1 MYAQHP
7 IPNQRLLSGS
17 LFKNNP
23 LTLADPDLVRF
34 GVGMMQAMPRAASR
48 VLAGAA
54 AIYCVTISILALFW
68 ALGLR
73 GPWWLD
79 LGKIFAL
86 YLFAPL
92 PLLLVAAALARR
104 WRRRSLVAGPM
115 VAFLA
120 IFGAQFIAPFGE
132 APPGVPLRIMTFN
145 LHYALAEPDI
155 ATLIGI
161 VRAQGADIVAL
172 QELSFPAA
180 DAIRQQL
187 VSQYPYQE
195 LSPAE
200 TYAGVGVISRYPL
213 RALAYRKPV
222 PGKLLKLDIGD
233 TSITLVNASLSA
245 PDIQMRS
252 LPLGRTVRL
261 IKAYDTVD
269 RAYEIATLLDIVEDM
284 SGPMVLIGDFN
295 MADREPDYWR
305 LADHFHDAFR
315 ETNAGFG
322 FTFPDKA
329 SVLPSPFPLVR
340 IDYVWSRSGVLPAS
354 ARVVCGSGVSDH
366 CALVAELRVGT

>member
-1 MYAQHP
+1 
-7 IPNQRLLSGS
+7 
-17 LFKNNP
+17 
-23 LTLADPDLVRF
+23 
-34 GVGMMQAMPRAASR
+34 MMQAMPRAAGR

-54 AIYCVTISILALFW
+54 SIYCATISILALFW
-68 ALGLR
+68 AIGLR

-79 LGKIFAL
+79 LARIFAL

-92 PLLLVAAALARR
+92 PLLLVAAVLARR
-104 WRRRSLVAGPM
+104 WRRRSFVAGPM

-120 IFGAQFIAPFGE
+120 IFGAHFIPPFGE
-132 APPGVPLRIMTFN
+132 APPGVPLRIMTLN
-145 LHYALAEPDI
+145 MHYALAEPDI
-155 ATLIGI
+155 AMLLEI
-161 VRAQGADIVAL
+161 VRAQGADIVAF

-187 VSQYPYQE
+187 APQYPYQD

-222 PGKLLKLDIGD
+222 PGKLLKLDIGGAP
-233 TSITLVNASLSA
+233 ITLVNASLTA

-252 LPLGRTVRL
+252 LPLARSLRL

-284 SGPMVLIGDFN
+284 SGPMVLVGDFN
-295 MADREPDYWR
+295 MADREPDYGR

-329 SVLPSPFPLVR
+329 SMLPPRLPLVR
-340 IDYVWSRSGVLPAS
+340 ID
-354 ARVVCGSGVSDH
+354 
-366 CALVAELRVGT
+366 

>member
-1 MYAQHP
+1 
-7 IPNQRLLSGS
+7 
-17 LFKNNP
+17 
-23 LTLADPDLVRF
+23 
-34 GVGMMQAMPRAASR
+34 
-48 VLAGAA
+48 
-54 AIYCVTISILALFW
+54 
-68 ALGLR
+68 
-73 GPWWLD
+73 
-79 LGKIFAL
+79 
-86 YLFAPL
+86 
-92 PLLLVAAALARR
+92 
-104 WRRRSLVAGPM
+104 M

-120 IFGAQFIAPFGE
+120 IFGAQFIPPLSE
-132 APPGVPLRIMTFN
+132 APPGASLRIMTFN

-161 VRAQGADIVAL
+161 IRAQGADIVAF

-222 PGKLLKLDIGD
+222 PGKLLKLDFGG
-233 TSITLVNASLSA
+233 TPITLVNASLSA
-245 PDIQMRS
+245 PDFQMRS
-252 LPLGRTVRL
+252 LPLGPSVRL

-284 SGPMVLIGDFN
+284 SGPMVLVGDFN
-295 MADREPDYWR
+295 MADREPDYGR